1 MYLFSNIKS
10 CILFALLIIISSCSQ
25 LRYTDYGKPLDFL
38 KSNRIAN
45 KKIVIN
51 HEVIADEKEKT
62 ELLSNQTYTLPVST
76 LTKIELP
83 KQAINNVLLEKDSK
97 VLRQSK
103 VDKKTSNIL
112 IQERP
117 VNPLLN
123 SFSLIENYN
132 KDQKQTNYDEVDDV
146 VLMILCVI
154 IPPLAVF
161 FSYDISNEFWIDLLL
176 TLLFFLPGII
186 YALYVCFLR

>member
-1 MYLFSNIKS
+1 MYLFSNLKS
-10 CILFALLIIISSCSQ
+10 CILFALLIIFSSCSQ

-38 KSNRIAN
+38 KSNRVAN

-51 HEVIADEKEKT
+51 NEVIADEKEKT
-62 ELLSNQTYTLPVST
+62 ELLSNQTYTLPVNT

-83 KQAINNVLLEKDSK
+83 KQAINTVLLEKDSK
-97 VLRQSK
+97 VLSQSK
-103 VDKKTSNIL
+103 VGKKPSNIL

-123 SFSLIENYN
+123 SLSLIENYN
-132 KDQKQTNYDEVDDV
+132 KDQKQAAYDEVDDV